1 MVNSQNNEVT
11 QDQQS
16 LDGEQGEIEATP
28 QYVTPEE
35 LTTLKTEMQQ
45 LRSENRGLQGQND
58 KGLNAIRRD
67 MEKNMQTFAQQ
78 QFQSYQSEME
88 KKTYLDGLD
97 EEQREIVTPLY
108 DKINQLEQQQVQQ
121 TQPQVNGQQEQGQSN
136 QAQQQWEQVYR
147 IVESMGVKRDDPNL
161 RYSALDHN
169 NNLTPEERSQQFFES
184 VGNAKDAAIRAK
196 GGTPPQQ
203 PSPQQRQTQKPA
215 TVSPPVEQPGGK
227 AAPTY
232 KNLDDVRSA
241 YIEGKIEKAE
251 YQQMINK
258 LQ

>member
-1 MVNSQNNEVT
+1 MVNNQDEVT

-16 LDGEQGEIEATP
+16 LDAEQGENTATP
-28 QYVTPEE
+28 QYVTADQLAAMKQE
-35 LTTLKTEMQQ
+35 LQQ

-67 MEKNMQTFAQQ
+67 MEKNVQTLAQQ
-78 QFQSYQSEME
+78 QFESYRNEME
-88 KKTYLDGLD
+88 KKAYLDGLD
-97 EEQREIVTPLY
+97 EEQREIVSPLY

-121 TQPQVNGQQEQGQSN
+121 VQPQVNGQQEQGQST
-136 QAQQQWEQVYR
+136 QVQQQWEQVYQV
-147 IVESMGVKRDDPNL
+147 VESMGVDRNDPNL
-161 RYSALDHN
+161 RYSALDQTN
-169 NNLTPEERSQQFFES
+169 SLTPEERSQQFFQS
-184 VGNAKDAAIRAK
+184 IRTAIKAE

-203 PSPQQRQTQKPA
+203 PSSQQRQTQKPS
-215 TVSPPVEQPGGK
+215 TVSPPVEQPSGK

-241 YIEGKIEKAE
+241 YIEGKMEKAE
-251 YQQMINK
+251 YQSMVQK

>member
-1 MVNSQNNEVT
+1 MVNNQDEVT
-11 QDQQS
+11 QDKQS
-16 LDGEQGEIEATP
+16 IDAEQGEVNATP
-28 QYVTPEE
+28 QFVTADE
-35 LTTLKTEMQQ
+35 LAAMKQEVQQ

-67 MEKNMQTFAQQ
+67 MEKNVQTLAQQ
-78 QFQSYQSEME
+78 QFESYRNEMD

-97 EEQREIVTPLY
+97 EEQREIVSPLY

-121 TQPQVNGQQEQGQSN
+121 TQPQVNGQQEQGQST
-136 QAQQQWEQVYR
+136 QAQQQWEQVYQ
-147 IVESMGVKRDDPNL
+147 IVESMGVKRNDPNL
-161 RYSALDHN
+161 RYSALDQN
-169 NNLTPEERSQQFFES
+169 NNLTQEERSQQFFQS

-196 GGTPPQQ
+196 GGTPPAQ
-203 PSPQQRQTQKPA
+203 PSPQQPQTQKPS
-215 TVSPPVEQPGGK
+215 TVSPPVEQPSGK
-227 AAPTY
+227 AAPSY

-251 YQQMINK
+251 YQSMVQK

>member
-1 MVNSQNNEVT
+1 MVNNQDEVT

-16 LDGEQGEIEATP
+16 LDAEQGENAATP
-28 QYVTPEE
+28 QYVTAEQLAAMKQE
-35 LTTLKTEMQQ
+35 VQQ

-67 MEKNMQTFAQQ
+67 MEKNVQTLAQQ
-78 QFQSYQSEME
+78 QFESYRNEMD

-97 EEQREIVTPLY
+97 EEQREIVSPLY

-136 QAQQQWEQVYR
+136 QAQQQWEQVYQV
-147 IVESMGVKRDDPNL
+147 VESMGVNRNDPNL
-161 RYSALDHN
+161 RYSALDQT
-169 NNLTPEERSQQFFES
+169 NNLTPEERSQQFFQS
-184 VGNAKDAAIRAK
+184 IGTAIRAK
-196 GGTPPQQ
+196 GGTPPAQ
-203 PSPQQRQTQKPA
+203 PSPQQPQTQKPS
-215 TVSPPVEQPGGK
+215 TVSPPVEQPSGK

-232 KNLDDVRSA
+232 KNPDDVRSA

-251 YQQMINK
+251 YQQMLQK

>member
-1 MVNSQNNEVT
+1 MVNSQNDEVT

-16 LDGEQGEIEATP
+16 LDGEQGEVNATP
-28 QYVTPEE
+28 QYVTPDQ
-35 LTTLKTEMQQ
+35 LTALQTEVQQ

-67 MEKNMQTFAQQ
+67 MEKNVQTLAQQ
-78 QFQSYQSEME
+78 QFESYRNEMD

-97 EEQREIVTPLY
+97 EEQREIVSPLY

-121 TQPQVNGQQEQGQSN
+121 TQPQVNGQQEQGQST
-136 QAQQQWEQVYR
+136 QAQQQWEQVYQF
-147 IVESMGVKRDDPNL
+147 VESMGVKRNDPNL
-161 RYSALDHN
+161 RYSALDQTN
-169 NNLTPEERSQQFFES
+169 SLAPDQRSKQFAES
-184 VGNAKDAAIRAK
+184 IRTAIKAE

-203 PSPQQRQTQKPA
+203 PSSQQRQTQKPT

-251 YQQMINK
+251 YQSMVQK

>member
-1 MVNSQNNEVT
+1 MVNNQDEVT

-16 LDGEQGEIEATP
+16 LDAEQGENAATP
-28 QYVTPEE
+28 QYVTAEQLAAMKQE
-35 LTTLKTEMQQ
+35 VQQ

-67 MEKNMQTFAQQ
+67 MEKNVQTLAQQ
-78 QFQSYQSEME
+78 QFESYRNEMD

-97 EEQREIVTPLY
+97 EEQREIVSPLY

-136 QAQQQWEQVYR
+136 QAQQQWEQVYQV
-147 IVESMGVKRDDPNL
+147 VESMGVNRNDPNL
-161 RYSALDHN
+161 RYSALDQT
-169 NNLTPEERSQQFFES
+169 NNLTPEERSQQFFQS
-184 VGNAKDAAIRAK
+184 IGTAIRAK
-196 GGTPPQQ
+196 GGTPPAQ
-203 PSPQQRQTQKPA
+203 PSPQQPQTQKPA
-215 TVSPPVEQPGGK
+215 TVSPPVEQPSGK

-241 YIEGKIEKAE
+241 YIEGKMEKAE
-251 YQQMINK
+251 YQSMVQK